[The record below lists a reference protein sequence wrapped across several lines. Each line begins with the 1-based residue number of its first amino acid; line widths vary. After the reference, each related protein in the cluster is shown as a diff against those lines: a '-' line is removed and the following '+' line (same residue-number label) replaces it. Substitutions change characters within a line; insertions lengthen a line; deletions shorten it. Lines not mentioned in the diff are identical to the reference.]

1 MLLYNENSIIARQ
14 YERLFNQMGSEAS
27 ENVSNSKVGQQ
38 IKPDPE
44 EDEDDDDED
53 SEENK

>member
-27 ENVSNSKVGQQ
+27 DNVSNSKVGQQ
-38 IKPDPE
+38 IKPDPQ
-44 EDEDDDDED
+44 DDDDDED